1 MNYEKYIHR
10 CIELARRGEYY
21 VAPNPMVGAVLVR
34 DSELLLQCGEKWYMP
49 RRLFLQRMYS
59 FC

>member
-21 VAPNPMVGAVLVR
+21 VAPNPMVGAVLVER
-34 DSELLLQCGEKWYMP
+34 RNENGEKAGALSFS
-49 RRLFLQRMYS
+49 RLVYGFS
-59 FC
+59 